1 MYDILVN
8 KDNSLLIE
16 KKLAT
21 HGNPEQNSNI
31 MLERYIT
38 LWYYFKENRAKVQI
52 HFLLVI
58 LYQFLNELTSLM
70 NYLCLICLA

>member
-31 MLERYIT
+31 MLEGYIT
-38 LWYYFKENRAKVQI
+38 L
-52 HFLLVI
+52 
-58 LYQFLNELTSLM
+58 
-70 NYLCLICLA
+70 